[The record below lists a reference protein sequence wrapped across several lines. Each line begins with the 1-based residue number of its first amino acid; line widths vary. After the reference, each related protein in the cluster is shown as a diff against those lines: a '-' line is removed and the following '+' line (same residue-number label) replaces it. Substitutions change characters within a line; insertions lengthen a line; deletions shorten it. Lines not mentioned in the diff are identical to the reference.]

1 MNVVL
6 KIDLISDS
14 KVLFFN
20 DTVSLS
26 SLSPEQ
32 DKLVPHVKAFYQHA
46 ANGSLLGQERS
57 FPQSVQGCWAG
68 TGEKELQSRTP
79 QVISSP
85 DS

>member
-1 MNVVL
+1 MNAVL

-32 DKLVPHVKAFYQHA
+32 EKLVPQVKAFYQHA
-46 ANGSLLGQERS
+46 ANGSLLGQER
-57 FPQSVQGCWAG
+57 
-68 TGEKELQSRTP
+68 
-79 QVISSP
+79 
-85 DS
+85 